1 MRSNIVIAGGFLL
14 FAAIVMAT
22 LRPARLQ
29 AENAWITEHG
39 IVTEV
44 YETAFK
50 DLVFKLQGQGTTYYI
65 SRAFDQQLTFTELK
79 EKLLYKP
86 VVIQYPERWTPL
98 KDGDAKHYISQVES
112 EGELIYR
119 DKNK

>member
-1 MRSNIVIAGGFLL
+1 MRSNIVIAGGLLL

-29 AENAWITEHG
+29 AENEWITQQG

-44 YETAFK
+44 YETAFQ
-50 DLVFKLQGQGTTYYI
+50 DFGLKLKGRGTTYYI
-65 SRAFDQQLTFTELK
+65 NRAFDQGLTFKELK

-86 VVIQYPERWTPL
+86 VVIQYPDHWTPL
-98 KDGDAKHYISQVES
+98 RENEAKYYISKLEYD
-112 EGELIYR
+112 GEVIYH
-119 DKNK
+119 DKGK